1 MAQPTDTTNKE
12 QTQKRILM
20 ATVLSFAFFIAYDF
34 LYLQPKQELVNQA
47 NAQNAVKME
56 NKNAGIAEANSAPTA
71 TNNAAPTV
79 TSNSAP
85 LTATN
90 TMNNITPEVVSRIQ
104 VISTIETLTNKIEI
118 DNLGRIH
125 QVTLKDEQYT
135 NDDGTRIKLFNPN
148 QLKPLEVRFADRK
161 INDEAFNIAVVASSP
176 KVNAMNQVT
185 ELTLTQKLTNTT
197 LTKVLKFYPDG
208 HYDIQASSTN
218 NADFFLTTGF
228 RPDVL
233 ADMYAD
239 HGALLAL
246 SDGTLNIIEDEDM
259 DKSVEFVGVNAA
271 SAFDRYYATVLYNYN
286 KSMAISVMMDSDDS
300 PQIFIHANDN
310 ISLSGYMGPKEY
322 RILHALDE
330 RLTSVIEYGW
340 FTFIAKPMFVL
351 LQFIHDY
358 VGNWGWTIVL
368 VTILIKLVL
377 FPLSHK
383 GMVSMNRL
391 KELSPKVK
399 AIQEKYKDDKQK
411 ASMHMMEL
419 YKKEGAN
426 PMGGCLPII
435 LQIPVFFAIYRVL
448 LNAIELKG
456 AEWILWIEDLGV
468 MDPYFILPILM
479 GATMYLQQ
487 KITPNTMADPMQQKI
502 FQLLPVVFTFFFL
515 WFPAG
520 LTLYWFIN
528 NLFTIGQ
535 QYYVN
540 TIFKNAREARHE
552 KHLEEKSNKK
562 KK

>member
-12 QTQKRILM
+12 QTQKRILI

-47 NAQNAVKME
+47 NAQNAATME
-56 NKNAGIAEANSAPTA
+56 KKNIESTVTNNAPVATVTNSAPIAATNAIANSAPA
-71 TNNAAPTV
+71 
-79 TSNSAP
+79 
-85 LTATN
+85 
-90 TMNNITPEVVSRIQ
+90 VVSTSK
-104 VISTIETLTNKIEI
+104 VIATIETLHNTIEI
-118 DNLGRIH
+118 DILGRIH

-135 NDDGTRIKLFNPN
+135 TDNGDRIKLFNIN
-148 QLKPLEVRFADRK
+148 QLKPLEVRFADSK
-161 INDEAFNIAVVASSP
+161 INEEAFSKGVIASSA
-176 KVNAMNQVT
+176 KVDATKNIT
-185 ELTLTQKLTNTT
+185 ELTLTQVLTNTT

-208 HYDIQASSTN
+208 HYDISASSTN
-218 NADFFLTTGF
+218 KADFFITTGF

-239 HGALLAL
+239 HGAMLVLN
-246 SDGTLNIIEDEDM
+246 DGTLNIIEDEDM
-259 DKSVEFVGVNAA
+259 DKPVEFVGINAA
-271 SAFDRYYATVLYNYN
+271 SAFDRYYATVLYNYDT
-286 KSMAISVMMDSDDS
+286 SMAISVMKDSDDS
-300 PQIFIHANDN
+300 PQVFIHAKDN
-310 ISLSGYMGPKEY
+310 ISLSGYVGPKTY
-322 RILHALDE
+322 KTLHALDE

-340 FTFIAKPMFVL
+340 FTFIAKPMFIL
-351 LQFIHDY
+351 LQFMHDY
-358 VGNWGWTIVL
+358 IGNWGWTIVF

-399 AIQEKYKDDKQK
+399 AIQEKYKNDKQK

-448 LNAIELKG
+448 LNSIELKG
-456 AEWILWIEDLGV
+456 AEWILWIDDLGV
-468 MDPYFILPILM
+468 MDPYFILPIAM
-479 GATMYLQQ
+479 GATMYFQQ

-520 LTLYWFIN
+520 LTLYWFVN

-540 TIFKNAREARHE
+540 TIFKNARIARHE
-552 KHLEEKSNKK
+552 KHEEEKNHNKK
-562 KK
+562 K